1 MDFVAQI
8 ESLKMKRSVVAVA
21 MLSLMSLAH
30 AEWLKVFENIRGTTS
45 YIDTDSIQTNG
56 RYRKVSELQ
65 SYKKASPEGMLSM
78 KIKKEYDCKEE
89 LTRMLTYTA
98 YTGTMGSG
106 EAMGTV
112 NPPTDWQAVSKNP
125 GAKGAFRHVCG
136 E

>member
-1 MDFVAQI
+1 MRITIVAAA
-8 ESLKMKRSVVAVA
+8 L
-21 MLSLMSLAH
+21 LSLMPVAH

-45 YIDTDSIQTNG
+45 YIDTDSIQASG

-78 KIKKEYDCKEE
+78 RIRKEYDCKEE
-89 LTRMLTYTA
+89 LTRMITYTA
-98 YTGTMGSG
+98 YTGVMGTG
-106 EAMGTV
+106 QAMGTV
-112 NPPTDWQAVSKNP
+112 NPPTDWQSVSQNP

>member
-1 MDFVAQI
+1 MRITIVAAALLI
-8 ESLKMKRSVVAVA
+8 
-21 MLSLMSLAH
+21 LMPVAH

-45 YIDTDSIQTNG
+45 YIDTDSIQASG

-89 LTRMLTYTA
+89 LTRMITYTA

-112 NPPTDWQAVSKNP
+112 TPPTDWQPVSQNP

>member
-1 MDFVAQI
+1 
-8 ESLKMKRSVVAVA
+8 MKIKITSAVLVL
-21 MLSLMSLAH
+21 LSLTPLAH

-45 YIDTDSIQTNG
+45 YIDTDSIQASG

-78 KIKKEYDCKEE
+78 KIKKEYDCKDE
-89 LTRMLTYTA
+89 LSRMITYTA
-98 YTGTMGSG
+98 YTGVMGSG

-112 NPPTDWQAVSKNP
+112 NPPTDWQSVSQNP

>member
-1 MDFVAQI
+1 MRITIVAAA
-8 ESLKMKRSVVAVA
+8 L
-21 MLSLMSLAH
+21 LSLMPVAH

-45 YIDTDSIQTNG
+45 YIDTDSIQASG

-78 KIKKEYDCKEE
+78 RIRKEYDCKEE
-89 LTRMLTYTA
+89 LTRMITYTA
-98 YTGTMGSG
+98 YTGKMGSG

-112 NPPTDWQAVSKNP
+112 NPPTDWQSVSQNP